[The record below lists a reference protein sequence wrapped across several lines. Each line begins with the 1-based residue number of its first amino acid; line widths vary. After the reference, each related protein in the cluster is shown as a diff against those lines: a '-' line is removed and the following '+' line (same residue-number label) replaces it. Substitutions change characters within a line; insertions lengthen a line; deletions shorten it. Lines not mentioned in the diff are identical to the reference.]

1 MKDSNP
7 PSSRHIIPL
16 SIGRK
21 AILETL
27 GQLFTVKSTGNSS
40 DKVVLVDSFDW
51 GLFSNGLLAMRLA
64 DNNLTFWSSDNL
76 FDADQASI
84 VESDD
89 PQAKFWWEFRTS
101 PQREQLRGMLGL
113 RALMPLS
120 EGVLKGQTGSLQ
132 DAEGKTLVF
141 FQIVA
146 FTRTA
151 SARKPLFC
159 QIKLIA
165 ATGYEEQQQ
174 QAQQLLRDLGCF
186 EPSLP
191 PIDSFLGA
199 IGVTPRPYT
208 VKPELSIDPAMPART
223 AVNSIISQMIE
234 KQRLNERGVIDDIDT
249 EFLHHFRVAL
259 RMVRAAIAQLKE
271 VYPEQDV
278 LSLKNR
284 FGKLARETNHLRDL
298 DVFILDKGRYLDL
311 LPASL
316 ADGLLP
322 MFDDFE
328 RDRANEVKR
337 VANWLKSAAYR
348 REMRELQ
355 ALFEKGYPAC
365 ETEWS
370 EKPCIELAVSK
381 INKRYRKIQKA
392 ALKITAETPD
402 EIIHG
407 IRIDCKKLRYLLY
420 FFGDL
425 FDDKALKLAGK
436 QLKRLQDR
444 LGIFNDLSVQ
454 GKYLEHYLQESERKE
469 NKDVYLIAALGGL
482 IATLYS
488 MQKLSREECI
498 RELHIFSAKRNREL
512 FREAFALEATA
523 A

>member
-1 MKDSNP
+1 MKDSN
-7 PSSRHIIPL
+7 SAGSRHIVPVTVGKK
-16 SIGRK
+16 S
-21 AILETL
+21 ILETL
-27 GQLFTVKSTGNSS
+27 GQQFKLKTTEHSS
-40 DKVVLVDSFDW
+40 DKVVLADSFDW
-51 GLFSNGLLAMRLA
+51 RLFSNGLLAMRLA
-64 DNNLTFWSSDNL
+64 DKSLTIWSADNL
-76 FDADQASI
+76 FDADQAGI

-89 PQAKFWWEFRTS
+89 PQAKFWWEFRAS
-101 PQREQLRGMLGL
+101 PEREQLRGILGL
-113 RALMPLS
+113 RALIPLS
-120 EGVLKGQTGSLQ
+120 EGVLRSQSGSLQ
-132 DAEGKTLVF
+132 DGEGKTLVF
-141 FQIVA
+141 FQLVA
-146 FTRTA
+146 FSRTA

-159 QIKLIA
+159 QIKLIPI
-165 ATGYEEQQQ
+165 TGYEEQQQ
-174 QAQQLLRDLGCF
+174 RAQQLLRELGCF

-199 IGVTPRPYT
+199 IGVTPAPYT
-208 VKPELSIDPAMPART
+208 VKPELSINPTMPARA

-249 EFLHHFRVAL
+249 EFLHHYRVAL
-259 RMVRAAIAQLKE
+259 RMIRAAIAQLKE

-298 DVFILDKGRYLDL
+298 DVFILDKSRYLNL
-311 LPASL
+311 LPDSL

-337 VANWLKSAAYR
+337 VANWLNSAAYR
-348 REMRELQ
+348 REMRDLQ
-355 ALFEKGYPAC
+355 ALFEKGYTAC

-370 EKPCIELAVSK
+370 EKPCIEIAVSK
-381 INKRYRKIQKA
+381 INKRYKKIQKA

-425 FDDKALKLAGK
+425 FDEKALKLAGK

-454 GKYLEHYLQESERKE
+454 GKYLENYLHETELKE

-512 FREAFALEATA
+512 FREAFAAEATA